1 MKAYSSDLRSRVIQ
15 AYDSGLGTAQH
26 VAAVFNVSESFVRSL
41 LRRRR
46 RLGHIEAKPHGGGA
60 QALLDPSMQDALRQ
74 YVLKFNDLTLA
85 EYQTWIESQF
95 AVKPSISAICRLLK
109 KLKLTRKKK
118 TFTRVSEIPSVSKP
132 SESSTRN

>member
-1 MKAYSSDLRSRVIQ
+1 
-15 AYDSGLGTAQH
+15 
-26 VAAVFNVSESFVRSL
+26 
-41 LRRRR
+41 
-46 RLGHIEAKPHGGGA
+46 LGHIEAKPHGGGA